1 MATSATA
8 RGKPRIRR
16 IGISTGGGD
25 APGLNAVI
33 RAAVKSALNLGWEVV
48 GIQRGFDGL
57 FKAGMAKKLS
67 ARDVAGIL
75 TMGGTILGTTNRGNP
90 FEYRARVKG
99 KTVVKDMSAEVLKNV
114 KRLGLDAIICIG
126 GDGTLKIARQLADMG
141 VPVVGVPKTIDN
153 DMPGTVITFGYDTAV
168 STATDALDKLHSTA
182 ASHQRTMVVELMGR
196 YAGWITL
203 NAGVAGGADVILI
216 PEIPFDIDVVCKKVE
231 DRYHRKRNFAIVVAA
246 EGATPVGQGMFT
258 REHRDTGRQ
267 EVLLGGIAQWVAD
280 EINKRTGVETRSLV
294 LGHLQRGGHPTSFD
308 RLLGTRFGA
317 AAVRLVAEGGFGRM
331 VCLRPPNVESIPL
344 SKAATGQPRK
354 VPVDSDTIL
363 SARMMGICFGDRWEK
378 PMHKGTRLAESPR

>member
-1 MATSATA
+1 MATRA
-8 RGKPRIRR
+8 RQAGRPTIRR

-57 FKAGMAKKLS
+57 FKPGMAKRLTAK
-67 ARDVAGIL
+67 DVAGIL

-90 FEYRARVKG
+90 FEYRTKVKG
-99 KTVVKDMSAEVLKNV
+99 KSVVKDMSAEVLKSV

-126 GDGTLKIARQLADMG
+126 GDGTLKIAQQLATMG

-153 DMPGTVITFGYDTAV
+153 DMPGTVVTFGYDTAV

-196 YAGWITL
+196 YAGWIAL
-203 NAGVAGGADVILI
+203 NAGVAGGADIILL
-216 PEIPFDIDVVCKKVE
+216 PEIPFDIGIVCKAV
-231 DRYHRKRNFAIVVAA
+231 DARYRRKRNFAIVVVA
-246 EGATPVGQGMFT
+246 EGATAVGSGMFT

-267 EVLLGGIAQWVAD
+267 EVLLGGIAQWVSD
-280 EINKRTGVETRSLV
+280 EIGKRTGHETRSLV

-331 VCLRPPNVESIPL
+331 VCLRPPNIDSMPL
-344 SKAATGQPRK
+344 AEVATGQPRR

-363 SARMMGICFGDRWEK
+363 SARMMGICFGDR
-378 PMHKGTRLAESPR
+378 AEAPVQRGARVAEAHR

>member
-1 MATSATA
+1 MAATA
-8 RGKPRIRR
+8 GKPTIRR

-33 RAAVKSALNLGWEVV
+33 RAAVKSAHNLGWEVI
-48 GIQRGFDGL
+48 GIKRGFEGL
-57 FKAGMAKKLS
+57 FKPGMAVRLD

-90 FEYRARVKG
+90 FEYRTTVRG
-99 KTVVKDMSAEVLKNV
+99 KTVVRDMSGEVVKSV

-153 DMPGTVITFGYDTAV
+153 DMPGTVVTFGYDTAV

-182 ASHQRTMVVELMGR
+182 ASHQRVMVVELMGR
-196 YAGWITL
+196 YAGWIAL

-216 PEIPFDIDVVCKKVE
+216 PEIPFDIDLVCKKVE
-231 DRYHRKRNFAIVVAA
+231 DRYRRKRNFAIVVAA
-246 EGATPVGQGMFT
+246 EGAAPSGRGMFT
-258 REHRDTGRQ
+258 RDHRDTGRQ

-280 EINKRTGVETRSLV
+280 EIAARTGRETRSLV
-294 LGHLQRGGHPTSFD
+294 LGHLQRGGNPTTFD

-331 VCLRPPNVESIPL
+331 VCLRPPTVDSIPL
-344 SKAATGQPRK
+344 AEVATGKPRR

-363 SARMMGICFGDRWEK
+363 SARMMGISFGDAWEPVPSRK
-378 PMHKGTRLAESPR
+378 IRLAELHQ

>member
-1 MATSATA
+1 MAAS
-8 RGKPRIRR
+8 RRSGGKPTIRR

-48 GIQRGFDGL
+48 GIQRGFEGL
-57 FKAGMAKKLS
+57 FKAGMAKQLS
-67 ARDVAGIL
+67 DRDVAGIL

-90 FEYRARVKG
+90 FEYRTRVKG
-99 KTVVKDMSAEVLKNV
+99 KTVVKDMSGEVLRSV
-114 KRLGLDAIICIG
+114 KRLGLDAIISIG

-153 DMPGTVITFGYDTAV
+153 DMPGTVVTFGYDTAV
-168 STATDALDKLHSTA
+168 STATDALDKLHSTT
-182 ASHQRTMVVELMGR
+182 ASHQRVMVVELMGR
-196 YAGWITL
+196 YAGWIAL

-216 PEIPFDIDVVCKKVE
+216 PEIPFEIDAVCRKVE
-231 DRYHRKRNFAIVVAA
+231 DRYRRKRNFAIVVAA
-246 EGATPVGQGMFT
+246 EGAAPAGRGLFT
-258 REHRDTGRQ
+258 RAHRDTGRQ
-267 EVLLGGIAQWVAD
+267 EVLLGGIAQWLAE
-280 EINKRTGVETRSLV
+280 EIGKRTGRETRSLV
-294 LGHLQRGGHPTSFD
+294 LGHLQRGGNPTTFD

-331 VCLRPPNVESIPL
+331 VCLRPPNIDSIPL
-344 SKAATGQPRK
+344 AEVATGTPRK

-363 SARMMGICFGDRWEK
+363 SARMMGISFGDRWEA
-378 PMHKGTRLAESPR
+378 PMRKAARLVETHR

>member
-1 MATSATA
+1 MATRA
-8 RGKPRIRR
+8 RQSGKANIRR

-33 RAAVKSALNLGWEVV
+33 RAAVKSALNRGWEVV
-48 GIQRGFDGL
+48 GIRRGFDGL
-57 FKAGMAKKLS
+57 FKPGMAKKLT

-90 FEYRARVKG
+90 FEYRTRVGG
-99 KTVVKDMSAEVLKNV
+99 KTIVKDMSGHILQSV
-114 KRLGLDAIICIG
+114 KKLGLDAIVCIG
-126 GDGTLKIARQLADMG
+126 GDGTLQIARRLADMG

-182 ASHQRTMVVELMGR
+182 ASHQRTLVVEVMGR
-196 YAGWITL
+196 YAGWIAL
-203 NAGVAGGADVILI
+203 NSGVAGGADIILI

-231 DRYHRKRNFAIVVAA
+231 DRYRRRRNFAIVVAA
-246 EGATPVGQGMFT
+246 EGATPTGGKMFT

-267 EVLLGGIAQWVAD
+267 EVLLGGVAQWVAE
-280 EINKRTGVETRSLV
+280 EIQKRTGRETRSLV
-294 LGHLQRGGHPTSFD
+294 LGHLQRGGHPTTFD

-317 AAVRLVAEGGFGRM
+317 AAIRLIAEGGFGRM
-331 VCLRPPNVESIPL
+331 VCLRPPNIESVPL
-344 SKAATGQPRK
+344 SEVATGQPRT
-354 VPVDSDTIL
+354 VPLDSDTIL
-363 SARMMGICFGDRWEK
+363 SARQMGISFGDRIE
-378 PMHKGTRLAESPR
+378 